1 MRLADTVNA
10 VNPIDTP
17 HFTILVAVYNAE
29 AWLPRCLDSLLGQT
43 ERSLEVLCID
53 DGSTDGSADVVRRYA
68 EADGRIRL
76 LRTPQNS
83 GQAVARNIGLAEAR
97 GVLTTMVDADDWLE
111 PDSLASLWEA
121 FSAEPEADAV
131 AFRLVYWQDGRE
143 WFSDRTEQL
152 PRTMDGREACRK
164 AIDWTLHGYYAIRT
178 DIHKALPYDASC
190 RLYSDDNTSR
200 IHYLHCRRVVMSDGR
215 YVYRQHPANSTRQLT
230 RRRFDFVAANDSLRR
245 LLEGER
251 DVDAGMLRICEDYV
265 WRNYVGV
272 WRQAQ
277 GPCSLSPDERRE
289 VEALLRD
296 TYAHVK
302 SSRLPWRTR
311 LHPSF
316 MRWPSYRIFCIMQR
330 LMLRRHK

>member
-1 MRLADTVNA
+1 MIR
-10 VNPIDTP
+10 
-17 HFTILVAVYNAE
+17 FTILVAVYNAE

-53 DGSTDGSADVVRRYA
+53 DGSSDASADVVRRYA
-68 EADGRIRL
+68 AADERVRL
-76 LRTPQNS
+76 LHTPQNS

-97 GVLTTMVDADDWLE
+97 GVLTTMVDADDWLAPDALECLWRGFCSE
-111 PDSLASLWEA
+111 PDV
-121 FSAEPEADAV
+121 DAV

-143 WFSDRTEQL
+143 WFSPRTEAL
-152 PRTMDGREACRK
+152 PRTMDGREACRRS
-164 AIDWTLHGYYAIRT
+164 INWTLHGYYALRT

-200 IHYLHCRRVVMSDGR
+200 QHYLHSRRVVLTDGR
-215 YVYRQHPANSTRQLT
+215 YFYRQHPANSTRQMT
-230 RRRFDFVAANDSLRR
+230 RRRFDFVSANDSLRR
-245 LLEGER
+245 MLESEKET
-251 DVDAGMLRICEDYV
+251 DADMLSICEDYV

-277 GPCSLSPDERRE
+277 GPCSLTDDERRE
-289 VEALLRD
+289 VDDLLR
-296 TYAHVK
+296 TSYAKVK

-316 MRWPSYRIFCIMQR
+316 MRWPSYRIFCFVQR
-330 LMLRRHK
+330 LMLCRHK